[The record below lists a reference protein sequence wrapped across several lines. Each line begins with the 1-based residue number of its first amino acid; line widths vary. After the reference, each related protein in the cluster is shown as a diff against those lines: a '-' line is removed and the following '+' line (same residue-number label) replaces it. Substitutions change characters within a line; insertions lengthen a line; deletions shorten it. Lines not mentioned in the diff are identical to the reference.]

1 MTVFKSYPVTTRHGG
16 HAFSASYEL
25 VDGIVRVSS
34 AYGSKSALV
43 GTSAKVTA
51 VRLLDEIVRSLD
63 ARTQGRRSAFVAA
76 EQRLGQ

>member
-1 MTVFKSYPVTTRHGG
+1 MTPFKSYPITTRQGG
-16 HAFSASYEL
+16 HTFSASYEL

-51 VRLLDEIVRSLD
+51 
-63 ARTQGRRSAFVAA
+63 ARQSFSPNPASTRPGS
-76 EQRLGQ
+76 G